1 MNKNSLEW
9 IKIRGNCGYWFTPS
23 SMAFFGSRV
32 YWNTLT
38 ELPNG
43 YLFISSEQ
51 DTYGAW
57 GGERRYTIRKVT
69 TDYAITDIGEFGQ
82 YATLKEAKKALADL
96 VADQPRKFDF
106 WFLTGEVV
114 KVRAATE
121 AEALDLV
128 ADGEYEVIETQ
139 TNLQGVY

>member
-9 IKIRGNCGYWFTPS
+9 IKIRGNCGYWFSPS
-23 SMAFFGSRV
+23 SMGFFNSRV

-51 DTYGAW
+51 DITAW
-57 GGERRYTIRKVT
+57 NDERRYTIRKVN
-69 TDYAITDIGEFGQ
+69 TDYGIATIGEFGQ
-82 YATLKEAKKALADL
+82 YATLKKAKKGLAEL

-128 ADGEYEVIETQ
+128 ADGDYEVMETQ
-139 TNLQGVY
+139 TRLQGVY